1 MMPAKTLIL
10 AFGLAAA
17 AAAQTPAP
25 PAAPAAPPERPV
37 APSRTVA
44 PRGPVGPRGRGERG
58 GDYDRGTRALDRSQ
72 WEEARQIFS
81 SIAQGKGSRADGA
94 LYWQAYAENRL
105 GRRNEALAT
114 LASLRQQYPS
124 SDWQNDAEALAME
137 IRQQAG
143 KPVDPNAASDEEMKL
158 MAINVLINTD
168 AERAVPLLEK
178 ILKSAS
184 SPRLKDKALFV
195 LSQSRAPKA
204 QQLLVSIA
212 KGGSNPDLQLS
223 ALNYIGMSGNK
234 DAAANIAEVYKSSRD
249 MAVKKKALNGLMI
262 AHASDALMTIAR
274 TEQDADLRKEAI
286 NYLAILHENAKLAE
300 LYQAGI
306 ARESVVDSLFLT
318 GDVNKVL
325 DIARTEKDPKLRSKA
340 IHSLGLM
347 GNEQARAGL
356 VSLYSAESDQ
366 AVKQQIINA
375 LFMQGSAKSMVEI
388 ARKESNPE
396 MKRDIVRR
404 LSMMNSKEATEYL
417 MELLK

>member
-10 AFGLAAA
+10 ALGLAAA
-17 AAAQTPAP
+17 AAAQTPVPPAP
-25 PAAPAAPPERPV
+25 PAAPPAPV
-37 APSRTVA
+37 APSRAATV
-44 PRGPVGPRGRGERG
+44 RGRGNRG
-58 GDYDRGTRALDRSQ
+58 GDYERGTRALDRGQ

-81 SIAQGKGSRADGA
+81 SIAQDKGSRADGA

-124 SDWQNDAEALAME
+124 SDWRNDAEALAME

-143 KPVDPNAASDEEMKL
+143 KPVDPNAAGDEEMKL

-184 SPRLKDKALFV
+184 SPKLKDKALFV

-212 KGGSNPDLQLS
+212 KGGSNPDLQLA

-234 DAAANIAEVYKSSRD
+234 DAAANIAEVYKASRD
-249 MAVKKKALNGLMI
+249 IAVKKKALNGLMI
-262 AHASDALMTIAR
+262 AHASDALMNIAR
-274 TEQDADLRKEAI
+274 TEQDPDLRKEAI
-286 NYLAILHENAKLAE
+286 NYLAILHENGKLAE

-306 ARESVVDSLFLT
+306 ARESVVESLFLT

-325 DIARTEKDPKLRSKA
+325 EIARTEKDPKLRSKA

-366 AVKQQIINA
+366 TTKKQIIDA

-396 MKRDIVRR
+396 MKREVVRR
-404 LSMMNSKEATEYL
+404 LTMMNSKEATEYL